1 VKRHLGVVAVAL
13 IFGSFLSAAVGRVRA
28 AETSKPAA
36 QQSGKVLEV
45 LQAGSYTY
53 VHLDTGKEK
62 VWLAGPTS
70 QVKPG
75 DRVVFLPA
83 MPMTGFESKALGRTF
98 DLVYFVGSI
107 DREGAEPA
115 RGAVPP
121 GHPQAAPG
129 AGRTVTAK
137 MDFSKITKPAGGK
150 TVAEIIKEKKQLS
163 GKKIAVRGKVVK
175 FSAEIMGKNWIHL
188 NDGTVKEGGEDLT
201 ITTKA
206 EAKVGDT
213 VLVRGVVVT
222 EKDFGS
228 GYHYA
233 VIIEDAQITVE

>member
-1 VKRHLGVVAVAL
+1 MKRHLGVVAVAL

-75 DRVVFLPA
+75 ERVVFLPV

-115 RGAVPP
+115 KGALPP
-121 GHPQAAPG
+121 GHPQTAPG
-129 AGRTVTAK
+129 AGGTVAAK

-150 TVAEIIKEKKQLS
+150 TVAEIIQEKKQLS
-163 GKKIAVRGKVVK
+163 GKKVTVRSKVVK